1 MATFQEAMQAKNH
14 LVKRWK
20 KMPGVVGIG
29 IGYANGKDRKGGAC
43 IVLYTEKASAT
54 VKRACPQCVSVRSTR
69 ATGRVRVA
77 VPVRRITSGRC
88 CCHAPVAKAV
98 ATSFRRRIRPVI
110 AGYSVGYPG
119 VSGTAGLIVQSAS
132 RSAQRYLL
140 SNNHVLNKNNTGGYT
155 ETIQPGG
162 ADGGRSG
169 RDRIGRLYRY
179 VRLRK
184 NGANYIDAALSIPTT
199 NRLLAPRYATVGTVR
214 GHVRSYAVGSRFKK
228 VGRSS
233 GRVSGVVVSIHT
245 DIDVDYGNLSGL
257 GTIRFRNQ
265 TVIRGAGAVSL
276 PGDSGS
282 VWLTASNLAAAVNFA
297 GSADGR
303 LSISFPI
310 QWAMQAFGIR
320 VARAASATGYN
331 RVNSRKPKNP
341 MRTQPLSATQLGTI
355 MTKRVLPSKRKRQG
369 RKKRI

>member
-1 MATFQEAMQAKNH
+1 MATFREAIQAKQH

-29 IGYANGKDRKGGAC
+29 IGFANGKDRKGGAC
-43 IVLYTEKASAT
+43 IVLYTVNASAS
-54 VKRACPQCVSVRSTR
+54 VKRSCPRCVSVRSVKAAR
-69 ATGRVRVA
+69 RVA
-77 VPVRRITSGRC
+77 VPVRTITSGPC
-88 CCHAPVAKAV
+88 CCHIQVRDRAFA
-98 ATSFRRRIRPVI
+98 RQYRGRIRPVI

-119 VSGTAGLIVQSAS
+119 ASGTAGLIVQSAS
-132 RSAQRYLL
+132 RSAQRYLF

-169 RDRIGRLYRY
+169 RDRIGRLYRF

-184 NGANYIDAALSIPTT
+184 NGVNYIDAALSIPTA
-199 NRLLAPRYATVGTVR
+199 NRLLAPRYATVGVVR
-214 GHVRSYAVGSRFKK
+214 GHVRSYGVGNRFKK
-228 VGRSS
+228 VGRTT
-233 GRVSGVVVSIHT
+233 GRVSGVVESIHT
-245 DIDVDYGNLSGL
+245 DIDVDYGNHAGL

-265 TVIRGAGAVSL
+265 TVIRGTVAVSL

-282 VWLTASNLAAAVNFA
+282 VWLTESSYAAAVNFA

-303 LSISFPI
+303 RSIAFPI

-320 VARAASATGYN
+320 VARAAG
-331 RVNSRKPKNP
+331 SRGQMRTNGRKQKNP
-341 MRTQPLSATQLGTI
+341 MRTQPLSAAQLGTI
-355 MTKRVLPSKRKRQG
+355 VTKRARKANRRKQKRKG
-369 RKKRI
+369 LH